1 MPHTLV
7 TFHAHPDDEAI
18 ATAGVMAKAA
28 AEGHRV
34 VLVVATRG
42 ENAGFGHDMLE
53 PGELMSERR
62 MQETKRAAE
71 ILGVARVEFLGY
83 VDSGMMGTPENDADG
98 SFWTADTDEAAQRLA
113 KILDEERADV
123 LTIYDDHGGYG
134 HPDHIQVHRVGARA
148 AELAGT
154 PVVYESTMNRDHI
167 YRLLKERVAAGDT
180 EIPGDIDPDDLPDP
194 NDNTFGSPESVIT
207 TTVDV
212 RGFLDV
218 KRAAMVAHGSQIQ
231 ESLVLP
237 QDAGRRIPRRV
248 RLRMVHPSRR
258 AAGNPRG
265 RPLRTVA
272 LTRIA
277 PVRYW
282 LCAALR
288 SSDRAS
294 GAAAAIAPMFG
305 TISRQPIS
313 PKPTESR

>member
-1 MPHTLV
+1 VFRRAERVREDSTVPHTLV

-28 AEGHRV
+28 SEGHRV

-42 ENAGFGHDMLE
+42 EHAGYGHEMLE
-53 PGELMSERR
+53 PGEKMSERR
-62 MQETKRAAE
+62 VQETQRAAE

-83 VDSGMMGTPENDADG
+83 VDSGMMGTPENDAQG
-98 SFWTADTDEAAQRLA
+98 SFWTADVDEAAKRLA

-148 AELAGT
+148 GELAGT

-231 ESLVLP
+231 ESSFFLKMPL
-237 QDAGRRIPRRV
+237 DAFREGFGYEWFIRRGAPPGTHEDD
-248 RLRMVHPSRR
+248 LF
-258 AAGNPRG
+258 A
-265 RPLRTVA
+265 PLR
-272 LTRIA
+272 
-277 PVRYW
+277 
-282 LCAALR
+282 
-288 SSDRAS
+288 
-294 GAAAAIAPMFG
+294 
-305 TISRQPIS
+305 
-313 PKPTESR
+313 